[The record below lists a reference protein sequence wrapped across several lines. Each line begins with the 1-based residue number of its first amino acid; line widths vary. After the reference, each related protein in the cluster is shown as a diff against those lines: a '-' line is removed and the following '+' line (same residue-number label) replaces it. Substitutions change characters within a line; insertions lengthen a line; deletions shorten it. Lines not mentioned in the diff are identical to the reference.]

1 MTLKENL
8 LLLIRNA
15 QRNRFNFR
23 RWYRANI
30 RPDWFGL
37 DDAVSLLCE
46 EGRYYALIFAHDFA
60 RAFWK
65 QGAQMRFV
73 VPTLTYSRM
82 NGKGEVITITRKPF
96 TRRTI
101 KADVW
106 QYHLRQMAI
115 SDDPMSYLKRFLPST
130 EDIRAQEEADEN
142 LSAAG

>member
-1 MTLKENL
+1 
-8 LLLIRNA
+8 
-15 QRNRFNFR
+15 
-23 RWYRANI
+23 
-30 RPDWFGL
+30 
-37 DDAVSLLCE
+37 
-46 EGRYYALIFAHDFA
+46 
-60 RAFWK
+60 
-65 QGAQMRFV
+65 
-73 VPTLTYSRM
+73 M

-130 EDIRAQEEADEN
+130 EDIGAQEEADEN